1 MFTLAF
7 SSDSGKTKENEI
19 LYLGLPV
26 GCIIGIF
33 GAVLV
38 VWVCWRRHKKCRE
51 RKEIDPI
58 ERDLVSGIEMING
71 NNSVI
76 KFTLE
81 EIKKATKN
89 FS

>member
-1 MFTLAF
+1 M
-7 SSDSGKTKENEI
+7 
-19 LYLGLPV
+19 
-26 GCIIGIF
+26 
-33 GAVLV
+33 
-38 VWVCWRRHKKCRE
+38 
-51 RKEIDPI
+51 